1 MGNDFKPPNRRQIA
15 GDLLDINTKKTLEA
29 SILDKLKVADVFGLT
44 FLGDFATVERMP
56 LLNIVMCCGDL
67 PPSIVA
73 IKECTSHLQAG
84 GKKDASY
91 VVDEFKKVVEK
102 YDSTAAFTNLFWF
115 DGASNVQKAGDILT
129 AKFIHAATHHGCEHN
144 ISLFFSDIAKIAPIR
159 VSGMLHCKVNLF
171 A

>member
-1 MGNDFKPPNRRQIA
+1 MGNDFKPPNRKQIA
-15 GDLLDINTKKTLEA
+15 GDLLDINAKKTLEA
-29 SILDKLKVADVFGLT
+29 SISDKLKVADVFGLT

-91 VVDEFKKVVEK
+91 VADELKRRLK
-102 YDSTAAFTNLFWF
+102 NMIPPQHLR
-115 DGASNVQKAGDILT
+115 
-129 AKFIHAATHHGCEHN
+129 
-144 ISLFFSDIAKIAPIR
+144 IS
-159 VSGMLHCKVNLF
+159 SGLMGQVTCRRRGIF
-171 A
+171 